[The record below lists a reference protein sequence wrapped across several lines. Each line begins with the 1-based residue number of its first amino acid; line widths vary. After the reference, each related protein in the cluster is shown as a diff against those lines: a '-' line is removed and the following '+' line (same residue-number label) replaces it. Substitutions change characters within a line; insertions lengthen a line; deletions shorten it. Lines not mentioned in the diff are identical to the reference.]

1 MQKNKF
7 QSLFLTTLFL
17 FLISFFSNPLVLKAQ
32 TEYGIIAQNLLNFL
46 HSDKEIISSR
56 LIESDEINGSLTKTP
71 IAYLAKL
78 EWGGF
83 ILISVSRDLTPI
95 KAYSLFNDFETL
107 PKGYTDF
114 LLQEME
120 YNTRALEEAIR
131 ALKKPNINAENQQ
144 RWDFLLNYT
153 RDKVLYKYTPDT
165 FLLKTRWNQKHPF
178 NKFLPEIGEKHVL
191 AGCVSIA
198 LAQIMKYH
206 RYPSSGNGVVSYN
219 WNGQYLKAILYKDYH
234 WGNMPDITDMLTPQ
248 YKEDEVARLISD
260 LGIANET
267 DFGVDSSPTIVN
279 MNALIK
285 NFGYSSSIDIMDKT
299 DEDLFFKTI
308 RNEIDASRPVLVRF
322 PDHMGVADGYAS
334 DGAGKK
340 IHLNFGW
347 KGKDDGYYFL
357 DQNIVVTNHV
367 YPPDDL
373 KIYYNIK
380 PCSGADCYVNL
391 EAGDTYL
398 HPYIYG
404 TFNSENDTDEYEVY
418 LKGPTNISGTRYHFS
433 TQAFYITIYN
443 SKNNLVASDENAISA
458 VFPVDKYR
466 IKTSLCSNRLCYK
479 YDDGYLNYAVYI
491 TTSALTYQE
500 KIYIE
505 NNSDIAPKINNSFK
519 NIIINRENGPYRIL
533 IDAVDENGDDINLT
547 AFSSNNNI
555 NAAIDLNNVLTI
567 TPAYGVSKIAGKIR
581 VMASANNKSV
591 EKSFIV
597 LVTDEDISFGKEF
610 VIADKFL
617 NQYTFHKHK
626 VILDGVCTIT
636 GDSGSSDQD
645 FFTSVMDS
653 DENYIAD
660 PNDFPIIYTFLK
672 GFYLAGASLCPDPNS
687 PEALCYSYQEGDGDI
702 YEINFSCPDADE
714 DISPIAKMLGI
725 DISEII
731 PEGVG
736 EDHQYSSIQKAI
748 DNAVKGDTIIVHDGT
763 YFENINFKGKA
774 ITVCSKN
781 GPSATFID
789 GNSTGSVVGFD
800 HNEDANSVLKGFTI
814 RNGYAE
820 KGGGIFCQDSFP
832 EIIDCFIEDNMANSN
847 GGGIYSNNGAP
858 KTVNCLLRNN
868 KSKGLPDQI
877 SIETDSGIFQDIRI
891 LNFLHDSSSHMQVY
905 NNEKGSWTP
914 GYLFFKRPC
923 GESIHLN
930 ESNPLFISQLP

>member
-17 FLISFFSNPLVLKAQ
+17 FLISFFSNPPALGAQ
-32 TEYGIIAQNLLNFL
+32 TEYGIVVQNLLNFL
-46 HSDKEIISSR
+46 HSDKEIIASR
-56 LIESDEINGSLTKTP
+56 LIKSGEINSSLPEIP

-78 EWGGF
+78 EGGGF
-83 ILISVSRDLTPI
+83 ILVSVSRDFTPI

-107 PKGYTDF
+107 PEGYTDF

-120 YNTRALEEAIR
+120 YNARAVEEAVR
-131 ALKKPNINAENQQ
+131 ALKKPNNNAENQK
-144 RWDFLLNYT
+144 RWDFLLNYLG
-153 RDKVLYKYTPDT
+153 DKILYRYTPDT

-206 RYPSSGNGVVSYN
+206 KYPSSGNGVVSYN
-219 WNGQYLKAILYKDYH
+219 WNGQYLKAVLYKDYH
-234 WGNMPDITDMLTPQ
+234 WENMPDSPDMLTPQ
-248 YKEDEVARLISD
+248 YKVDEVARLITD

-279 MNALIK
+279 TTALIK
-285 NFGYSSSIDIMDKT
+285 NFGYSSSIAIRDKT
-299 DEDLFFKTI
+299 NKNQFFETI
-308 RNEIDASRPVLVRF
+308 KNEIDANRPVLVRF
-322 PDHMGVADGYAS
+322 PGHMGVADGYAS
-334 DGAGKK
+334 DGAGRK

-391 EAGDTYL
+391 EAGDIYL
-398 HPYIYG
+398 HPYISG
-404 TFNSENDTDEYEVY
+404 RFNSANDTDEYEVY
-418 LKGPTNISGTRYHFS
+418 LKGPTNISGTRYHFT
-433 TQAFYITIYN
+433 TQAFYITVYD
-443 SKNNLVASDENAISA
+443 SKNNLIASDENPISA

-479 YDDGYLNYAVYI
+479 YDEGYLDYAVHI
-491 TTSALTYQE
+491 TTTALTYQE

-505 NNSDIAPKINNSFK
+505 NNSDIPPKINNIFK
-519 NIIINRENGPYRIL
+519 NIIINWKNGPYKIL

-547 AFSSNNNI
+547 AFSSNNDI
-555 NAAIDLNNVLTI
+555 STAIDNNNVLTI
-567 TPAYGVSKIAGKIR
+567 IPAYGISKIAGKIR
-581 VMASANNKSV
+581 IMASANNKSV

-597 LVTDEDISFGKEF
+597 LVLDDDVSFGKEF
-610 VIADKFL
+610 VVADKFL
-617 NQYTFHKHK
+617 NQDTFHKHK
-626 VILDGVCTIT
+626 VILDGACTIT
-636 GDSGSSDQD
+636 GDSGSSDQE
-645 FFTSVMDS
+645 FFTSVMDLN
-653 DENYIAD
+653 ENYIVD
-660 PNDFPIIYTFLK
+660 PNDHSISYTFPK
-672 GFYLAGASLCPDPNS
+672 GFYLTGASLCPDPNS
-687 PEALCYSYQEGDGDI
+687 PEALCFAYQEGDGDI

-731 PEGVG
+731 PDGVG
-736 EDHQYSSIQKAI
+736 EGRQYSSIQKAI

-774 ITVCSKN
+774 INLCSKN

-789 GNSTGSVVGFD
+789 GNSTGSVVVFD
-800 HNEDANSVLKGFTI
+800 HNEDANSVLEGFTI
-814 RNGYAE
+814 RNGHAE
-820 KGGGIFCQDSFP
+820 KGGGIFCQESFP
-832 EIIDCFIEDNMANSN
+832 SIIKCFIKDNVAISN
-847 GGGIYSNNGAP
+847 GGGIYSNNGTP
-858 KTVNCLLRNN
+858 KTINCLLRNN
-868 KSKGLPDQI
+868 TSKGLPDQI
-877 SIETDSGIFQDIRI
+877 SMETDSGIFQDIGI
-891 LNFLHDSSSHMQVY
+891 LNVLHDRSPHMQVY
-905 NNEKGSWTP
+905 NNEKGSWTS
-914 GYLFFKRPC
+914 GYLFFKKPC
-923 GESIHLN
+923 SESIQIN
-930 ESNPLFISQLP
+930 EANPLFISQLP